1 MIYFLGVISVIFI
14 GIYLYRRNKNFD
26 EIYENIK
33 PIYKYMDDYKIEIKK
48 KMEAE
53 VKRED
58 FETDYLHSLEISN
71 KTQKF
76 LNTDTNFQLLE
87 EFKNKKD
94 YLTITNI
101 QYFSKLVLND
111 KNFFEARRHLNL
123 SVERGECR
131 LNLKVYFIFGI
142 IVGFFVIPFL
152 FQLLLELL

>member
-1 MIYFLGVISVIFI
+1 MIYFLGVILVLFI

-58 FETDYLHSLEISN
+58 FETDYLHSSEISN
-71 KTQKF
+71 KTYKF

-87 EFKNKKD
+87 EFKNKND
-94 YLTITNI
+94 YLTITDI
-101 QYFSKLVLND
+101 QYFSYLVLND

-131 LNLKVYFIFGI
+131 SKIKANFIFGI